1 MQRPRLDGTERWCYC
16 ALVRNHQ
23 SATVLAR
30 VTVSLSAER
39 YRALKQAS
47 ARQGK
52 TIRQLIEESLEA
64 NGIKTLREASELL
77 ERARKRA
84 GLSAA
89 EAMRLALRE
98 TRAARQS

>member
-1 MQRPRLDGTERWCYC
+1 MLFRSSTDL
-16 ALVRNHQ
+16 
-23 SATVLAR
+23 LAR

-84 GLSAA
+84 GLTAT

-98 TRAARQS
+98 TRAARRS

>member
-1 MQRPRLDGTERWCYC
+1 M
-16 ALVRNHQ
+16 
-23 SATVLAR
+23 
-30 VTVSLSAER
+30 TVSLSAER

>member
-1 MQRPRLDGTERWCYC
+1 M
-16 ALVRNHQ
+16 
-23 SATVLAR
+23 
-30 VTVSLSAER
+30 TVSLSADR

-52 TIRQLIEESLEA
+52 TIRRLIEESLEA

>member
-1 MQRPRLDGTERWCYC
+1 M
-16 ALVRNHQ
+16 
-23 SATVLAR
+23 
-30 VTVSLSAER
+30 TVSLSAER

-98 TRAARQS
+98 TRAARRS

>member
-1 MQRPRLDGTERWCYC
+1 M
-16 ALVRNHQ
+16 VRNHQ
-23 SATVLAR
+23 STDLLAR

-84 GLSAA
+84 GLTAT

-98 TRAARQS
+98 TRAARRS

>member
-1 MQRPRLDGTERWCYC
+1 M
-16 ALVRNHQ
+16 
-23 SATVLAR
+23 TV
-30 VTVSLSAER
+30 TLSAER

-98 TRAARQS
+98 TRAARRA